1 MNTFQLT
8 QFFLY
13 MTLFNYIVLIIWF
26 LAFIFAKGSVKRL
39 HGQWFNLSEQQ
50 FDAIHYG
57 GMAVYKIGILLF
69 GLAPYLALKLL

>member
-13 MTLFNYIVLIIWF
+13 MTIFNYIVLMIWF
-26 LAFIFAKGSVKRL
+26 LAFVFAKDSIRRL
-39 HGQWFNLSEQQ
+39 YGHWFNLSEQQ
-50 FDAIHYG
+50 FDAIHYA
-57 GMAVYKIGILLF
+57 GMAIYKIGILLF